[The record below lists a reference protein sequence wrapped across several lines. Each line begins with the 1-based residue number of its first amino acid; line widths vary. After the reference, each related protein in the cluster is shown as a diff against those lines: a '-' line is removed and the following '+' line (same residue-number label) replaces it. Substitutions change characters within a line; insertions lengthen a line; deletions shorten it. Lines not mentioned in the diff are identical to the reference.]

1 MVSTSTGCPKN
12 FGLKPFL
19 GILDQVFLGVTNISK
34 TSKPD
39 GPSLESCSMFVFE
52 CGFEISWSLGPLDP
66 WTLGLL
72 ELFPPPTSNTSSYI
86 LLPPPV
92 SSSYSPPL
100 VWFGMVLVWYGMVWH
115 GGGVEL

>member
-52 CGFEISWSLGPLDP
+52 CGFEISWSLGHWDHGSFKRWNTGTLEPCDS
-66 WTLGLL
+66 WTL
-72 ELFPPPTSNTSSYI
+72 EL
-86 LLPPPV
+86 
-92 SSSYSPPL
+92 
-100 VWFGMVLVWYGMVWH
+100 
-115 GGGVEL
+115 